1 MQPDVAKGMLKGVSD
16 PLNSSFHLSY
26 NMLLNS
32 LRIEDIDIDYIVKRS
47 FHQFQNDLALPQMAT
62 KLKELRQER
71 EGIELGPEEK

>member
-1 MQPDVAKGMLKGVSD
+1 MLKGVSD

-62 KLKELRQER
+62 KLQQLQ
-71 EGIELGPEEK
+71 